1 MQIEEELESTDEST
15 EVETTTESND
25 TRDIIERELDKA
37 GTSQEEEQAAEE
49 KTIEDKPKHNWSSW
63 KREAAEELEKLPD
76 NVQKHI
82 IERESQFHKGLEQY
96 REAANFAKTMDKAIA
111 PHKEYLNQLQ
121 VTPDIAFRELLKTEK
136 TLRTGTAQ
144 EKIEMFQK
152 LAHDYQI
159 DVGTV
164 INTPFNP
171 QAMQYK
177 DQLAWTQ
184 SQLEQANDF
193 KQSHEE
199 AQINAA
205 ISDFGQQHE
214 HFEDVRLTMADLLEK
229 GLANDLNEAYA
240 KAVRLNDDVFTKLQ
254 TNSKTNQLN
263 QANQAAKAARQSAV
277 QVKGA
282 LSGIKHKAIPAN
294 ASTED
299 IVRMSIEQLGY

>member
-1 MQIEEELESTDEST
+1 MLPEELENPSNEEI
-15 EVETTTESND
+15 EVVETTESND
-25 TRDIIERELDKA
+25 TRDIIERELDKVEVEP
-37 GTSQEEEQAAEE
+37 EEKHVAEE

-63 KREAAEELEKLPD
+63 KREAAEELEKLPE

-96 REAANFAKTMDKAIA
+96 REAANFAKTMDKSIA
-111 PHKEYLNQLQ
+111 PFKEYLTQLQ
-121 VTPDIAFRELLKTEK
+121 VTPDVAFRELLKTEK
-136 TLRTGTAQ
+136 TLRTGTPQ

-164 INTPFNP
+164 INTPFNR
-171 QAMQYK
+171 QAAQYK

-193 KQSHEE
+193 RQSHEE
-199 AQINAA
+199 IQINAA
-205 ISDFGQQHE
+205 ISDFGQRHE
-214 HFEDVRLTMADLLEK
+214 HFEDVRFTMADLLEK
-229 GLANDLNEAYA
+229 GLANDLNDAYA
-240 KAVRLNDDVFTKLQ
+240 KAVRLDDNVFTKLQ
-254 TNSKTNQLN
+254 TNSKTTQLN

-277 QVKGA
+277 QVKGS
-282 LSGIKHKAIPAN
+282 LVGIKTQGTP

-299 IVRMSIEQLGY
+299 AVRMAMSKLGI